1 MIPPLT
7 RIGRISAK
15 HGFKGEVSIALD
27 DSSLSKNIKK
37 GNFLFIEFDGKGVP
51 FLIENCS
58 DGGSVVK
65 LADIDTEEAAK
76 EIIGFT
82 LFLEKNKVKENKQPG
97 FDHLIGFSIKD
108 EDSDFTATISQ
119 IEIYPQGPMLEVLSN
134 DKTFLIPLVEEWIT
148 EIDEDNKRIG
158 MRLPAGLTEI

>member
-15 HGFKGEVSIALD
+15 HGYKGEVSVALD

-37 GNFLFIEFDGKGVP
+37 GNFLFVEFDGKGVP

-58 DGGSVVK
+58 DGSSVVK
-65 LADIDTEEAAK
+65 LADIDSEEAAK
-76 EIIGFT
+76 ELIGASI
-82 LFLEKNKVKENKQPG
+82 LLEKSKVKESVILG
-97 FDHLIGFSIKD
+97 FDHLVGFEVYD
-108 EDSDFTATISQ
+108 EDADFNATITQ
-119 IEIYPQGPMLEVLSN
+119 IEIYPQGPMLEVSSN
-134 DKTFLIPLVEEWIT
+134 EKKMLIPLVEDWIT
-148 EIDEDNKRIG
+148 EIDEDKKRIG

>member
-27 DSSLSKNIKK
+27 DSSLTKNIKK

-58 DGGSVVK
+58 DGGYIVK
-65 LADIDTEEAAK
+65 LADIDSEEAAK
-76 EIIGFT
+76 EIVGLAI
-82 LFLEKNKVKENKQPG
+82 LLEKGKVKDSIIPG
-97 FDHLIGFSIKD
+97 FDQLTGFIVQD
-108 EDSDFTATISQ
+108 EDSGFTATITQ
-119 IEIYPQGPMLEVLSN
+119 IEIYPQGPMLEVSCD
-134 DKTFLIPLVEEWIT
+134 DKKFLIPLVEEWIT
-148 EIDEDNKRIG
+148 RIDEDNKRIN
-158 MRLPAGLTEI
+158 MRLPAGLTDI

>member
-76 EIIGFT
+76 ELIGAS
-82 LFLEKNKVKENKQPG
+82 LLLENNKVKERIIPG
-97 FDHLIGFSIKD
+97 FDHLTGFIVQD
-108 EDSDFTATISQ
+108 EDSGFTATITQ
-119 IEIYPQGPMLEVLSN
+119 VEIYPQGPMLEVSSE

-148 EIDEDNKRIG
+148 KIDEDNKRIG

>member
-27 DSSLSKNIKK
+27 DSSFTKNIKK
-37 GNFLFIEFDGKGVP
+37 GNFLFVEFDGKGVP
-51 FLIENCS
+51 FLIEHCS

-65 LADIDTEEAAK
+65 LTDIDSEEAAK
-76 EIIGFT
+76 ELIGAS
-82 LFLEKNKVKENKQPG
+82 LLLENKNVKERVIPV
-97 FDHLIGFSIKD
+97 FDHLIGFEIYD
-108 EDSDFTATISQ
+108 EEADFKATITQ
-119 IEIYPQGPMLEVLSN
+119 IEIYPQGPMLEVSSE
-134 DKTFLIPLVEEWIT
+134 DKIFLIPLVEEWIIK
-148 EIDEDNKRIG
+148 IDEDNKRIG

>member
-76 EIIGFT
+76 ELIGAS
-82 LFLEKNKVKENKQPG
+82 LLLENNKVKERIIPG
-97 FDHLIGFSIKD
+97 FDHLIGFEIYD
-108 EDSDFTATISQ
+108 EEVDFKATITQ
-119 IEIYPQGPMLEVLSN
+119 IEIYPQGPMLEVSSE

-148 EIDEDNKRIG
+148 KIDEDNKRIG